1 MSLQISSRYGNSPD
15 YFGRAD
21 YIENRL
27 QGATDDQILSFLNNN
42 RSVLL
47 ERNRQGQ
54 ADGLYEQIL
63 SNRVPDTPNFPEP
76 PTPELTL
83 DPRIGDLKTQLSQS
97 NQKIGALTNAY
108 NASTQSYNDQLKL
121 MQSNID
127 GYVKQIGGYQNQ
139 INLMDQRLLEQAKNA
154 KQFKKMDTKYLL
166 NNKAA
171 GIRLKR
177 TKKSRLGLNTLGTS
191 GLNRRNRS
199 PLNIS
204 NVNL

>member
-1 MSLQISSRYGNSPD
+1 MALQISSRYGASPD
-15 YFGRAD
+15 WFGHQD

-27 QGATDDQILSFLNNN
+27 QGASDDQILSFLNAN
-42 RSVLL
+42 RSLL
-47 ERNRQGQ
+47 RERNRQGV

-63 SNRVPDTPNFPEP
+63 SNRVTGAPDFPEP
-76 PTPELTL
+76 TPEFTL
-83 DPRIGDLKTQLSQS
+83 DPRIGDLQAQLGES
-97 NQKIGALTNAY
+97 NRRISDLTTAY
-108 NASTQSYNDQLKL
+108 DASTKSYNDQLKL
-121 MQSNID
+121 MQGNIE
-127 GYVKQIGGYQNQ
+127 GYVKQIGGYQDQ
-139 INLMDQRLLEQAKNA
+139 INMMDKRLLEQAKNA

-191 GLNRRNRS
+191 GLNRRNRG
-199 PLNIS
+199 PLKIS